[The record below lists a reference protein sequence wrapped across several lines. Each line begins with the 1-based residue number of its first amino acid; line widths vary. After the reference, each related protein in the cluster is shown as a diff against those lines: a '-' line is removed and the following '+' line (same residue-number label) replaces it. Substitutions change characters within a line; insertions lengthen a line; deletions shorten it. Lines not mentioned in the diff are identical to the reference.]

1 MNRMVK
7 ASATNPSAAWLN
19 GRTPSSCGWRRPRLY
34 NWVARVEVL
43 TWRSLSSAPSGNGS
57 SWDWSVTGAFFR
69 IVGNGT
75 VAARSGHRSAGQGL
89 LAVLGVPGLLHL
101 VQHPHR
107 REHRPARHVRLTP
120 LGHGPDEVGQDQ
132 LGVLLLGGDRLRAVP
147 GEHRGGALVDAVAV
161 AVGDRESVV

>member
-7 ASATNPSAAWLN
+7 ASATNPSVAWLS

-57 SWDWSVTGAFFR
+57 SWDWSVTTPLSMDDGALGWR
-69 IVGNGT
+69 
-75 VAARSGHRSAGQGL
+75 RSPGRASGSGSGDGAAGQGL

-107 REHRPARHVRLTP
+107 R
-120 LGHGPDEVGQDQ
+120 
-132 LGVLLLGGDRLRAVP
+132 
-147 GEHRGGALVDAVAV
+147 
-161 AVGDRESVV
+161 